1 MAMFTADKALRAM
14 EKTPL
19 VLKYILHDLTNERAK
34 QLAPTAKGWN
44 ALDVMCHLVDIED
57 IFFSRAKMMLNENK
71 PEFPKTDPDALAIQH
86 DYAHQD
92 IHDMYERFVDR
103 RKEFVAFLTPL
114 HEEEWSRRGVH
125 PSSGLIT
132 LLELAT
138 NVGLHDLNHLAQM
151 TEALG
156 V

>member
-1 MAMFTADKALRAM
+1 MAMFTAEKALRAM

-44 ALDVMCHLVDIED
+44 ALEVMCHLVDIEEVY
-57 IFFSRAKMMLNENK
+57 FTRAKHIIAENK
-71 PEFPKTDPDALAIQH
+71 PEFPAVDPDALAIQH

-92 IHDMYERFVDR
+92 IHDMYERFVQL

-114 HEEEWSRRGVH
+114 HEEDWARRGIH
-125 PSSGLIT
+125 PASGVIT
-132 LLELAT
+132 LLEHAT

-156 V
+156 

>member
-19 VLKYILHDLTNERAK
+19 ILKYILHDLSNESAQ

-44 ALDVMCHLVDIED
+44 ALEVMCLLVDLED
-57 IFFSRAKMMLNENK
+57 IFFTRAKRMISENK
-71 PEFPKTDPDALAIQH
+71 PEFPTTNPDELAIQH

-92 IHDMYERFVDR
+92 IYDMYERFVER
-103 RKEFVAFLTPL
+103 RKEFVAYLTPL
-114 HEEEWSRRGVH
+114 QEEEWSRRGVH
-125 PSSGLIT
+125 PSSGVIT
-132 LLELAT
+132 VLELAT
-138 NVGLHDLNHLAQM
+138 NVGLHDLNHIAQM

-156 V
+156 S

>member
-1 MAMFTADKALRAM
+1 MTMFTAEKAIRAM

-19 VLKYILHDLTNERAK
+19 VLKYIIHDLTNERAL

-44 ALDVMCHLVDIED
+44 AVDVMCHLVDFEE
-57 IFFSRAKMMLNENK
+57 IFFARAKRMISENK
-71 PEFPKTDPDALAIQH
+71 PEFESSDPDGLAIRH

-92 IHDMYERFVDR
+92 IHDMFARFVQL
-103 RKEFVAFLTPL
+103 RKEHIAFLTPL

-125 PSSGLIT
+125 SAAGVIT
-132 LLELAT
+132 VLEQAT
-138 NVGLHDLNHLAQM
+138 NMGLHDLNHIAQM

-156 V
+156 G

>member
-1 MAMFTADKALRAM
+1 MAMFTADKALRSM
-14 EKTPL
+14 EKTPV
-19 VLKYILHDLTNERAK
+19 VLKYILHDLTNEQAK

-44 ALDVMCHLVDIED
+44 ALEVMCHLVDLEEVY
-57 IFFSRAKMMLNENK
+57 FARAKRIIAENK
-71 PEFPKTDPDALAIQH
+71 PEFPAVDQVALVTEH

-92 IHDMYERFVDR
+92 IQDMYERFVQL

-114 HEEEWSRRGVH
+114 QEDQWSRRGVH

-132 LLELAT
+132 LLEHAT
-138 NVGLHDLNHLAQM
+138 NVSLHDLNHLAQM